1 MVKHAN
7 SHSGKDFLH
16 FAKKQG
22 ISFSPLKI
30 SHLTKQ
36 NDVNDCLKI
45 SRAGYNLSMPSPN
58 LPVGNTILSVSSLNR
73 QVRDCLETA
82 FPLTWVGGEIS
93 NLTYAASGHVYFSLK
108 DNTAQVRC
116 VMWRSRAQVLGWRLE
131 NGQKIEARVL
141 VSFYEPRGEFQLNV
155 EAIRRAGQGD
165 LFERFLQLKAKLEK
179 EGIFA
184 TECKRALPAF
194 PRRLAIVTSL
204 QAAALRDVL
213 TTLHRR
219 APHVGITLFPTPVQ
233 GDGAGARIAEAVSAA
248 GHSDCD
254 AIILCRGGGS
264 IEDLWAFNEESVA
277 RAIRATAIPVIAGVG
292 HETDFTIADFAA
304 DLRAPTPTAAA
315 ELASPDRDA
324 LLDRL
329 TQLESHL
336 GRRIDRTL
344 SDHLQRLD
352 WLATRLVHPAERLR
366 QRQRDI
372 DTLGSRLQHALRR
385 QSDHCAVRL
394 EALGR
399 RYNSARPRPAKL
411 AESISHLQYRLTRQS
426 QWAISQHSGKLNALA
441 SSLSQLDPHA
451 VLSRGYTLA
460 IGADGRA
467 IRNATQLSAGDL
479 LKLRFASGAA
489 EATVN
494 QVVAAPEAD

>member
-1 MVKHAN
+1 MQNAN
-7 SHSGKDFLH
+7 
-16 FAKKQG
+16 
-22 ISFSPLKI
+22 
-30 SHLTKQ
+30 
-36 NDVNDCLKI
+36 
-45 SRAGYNLSMPSPN
+45 R
-58 LPVGNTILSVSSLNR
+58 PVGNSVLSVSSLNR
-73 QVRDCLETA
+73 QVRDCLESA

-108 DNTAQVRC
+108 DSNAQVRC

-165 LFERFLQLKAKLEK
+165 LFERFLQLKARLEN

-184 TECKRALPAF
+184 VDRKKPLPSF
-194 PRRLAIVTSL
+194 PRRLAIVTSP

-219 APHVGITLFPTPVQ
+219 APHIAITLFPTPVQ
-233 GDGAGARIAEAVSAA
+233 GEGAGAKIAEAIAQAA
-248 GHSDCD
+248 NSDCD

-277 RAIRATAIPVIAGVG
+277 RAIHAAAIPVISGVG

-329 TQLESHL
+329 TQLENHL
-336 GRRIDRTL
+336 GRRMDRLL
-344 SDHLQRLD
+344 SDQLQRLD
-352 WLATRLVHPAERLR
+352 WLGARLVHPSERIRLR
-366 QRQRDI
+366 QREAE
-372 DTLGSRLQHALRR
+372 TLGSRLHHALRR
-385 QSDHCAVRL
+385 QTEHCAVRL
-394 EALGR
+394 QGLGLR
-399 RYNSARPRPAKL
+399 HGSARPRPKL
-411 AESISHLQYRLTRQS
+411 LSEGLAHLQYRLSRQTK
-426 QWAISQHSGKLNALA
+426 WAISQHSGKLNSLG
-441 SSLSQLDPHA
+441 SSLTQLDPHA

-460 IGADGRA
+460 MDSDGRA
-467 IRNATQLSAGDL
+467 IRDAARLSPGDL
-479 LKLRFASGAA
+479 LQLRFASGSA

-494 QVVAAPEAD
+494 QVVAGPEAD